1 MSDLGNASKNGK
13 RRKSSKTNNGY
24 SNGHNNG
31 YHNGDSALAPY
42 LHYELTKIENIAKE
56 LEEAQL
62 NYQDRVDRLKKK
74 LSDFKQDY
82 KTQIE
87 VYKKVV
93 DLKKDGLSGNFYEES
108 TYVRIKEE
116 FEKFHGLKKAL
127 EKYKQDTVN
136 TLLERKQ
143 SLLQTITDARRKRQ
157 VELNK
162 QEQRSKKDKSKNPL
176 GNPEVLNPQSPSS
189 NNSPDPND
197 SGATPGSSG
206 INVEALEKELFRENQ
221 VNRAHKLIDYYES
234 NKKVLES
241 AHDTYEE
248 RLNSAS
254 NASEAQLYNYH
265 VARVQKW
272 IHILDNRIALYA
284 QILADESVLE
294 TYEKIHDDGYDAPSD
309 LIGFELKPMVNLYKG
324 VHKDK
329 PRKHLPKDPDDL
341 SGQSSPQSG
350 NTNPTPTPTP
360 SNSGHT
366 TPLGSRHTTPDPN
379 MANKWKYDRDIP
391 KFTGAPGEMGATHLT
406 KLSDMFKIFEIE
418 VPNDPTA
425 AAPEVIDLFRTS
437 LNGPARNWYDLNV
450 TGERMGERTVGD
462 WETIKTKFLRY
473 YNPAGST
480 IEQQMTTLDTLK
492 WHPLTET
499 IDQFAYKF
507 RLMYKIS
514 FGEDY
519 TCAIFKK
526 SLPNEYRERL
536 MGVNT
541 FNDIIQRVK
550 EVQQFLEQNIPPPAQ
565 WPAYGMPPWSG
576 PTQQGAY
583 PYPYGMMYPQQPSQ
597 QNPMGYP
604 GTTVPFPSQGQNTS
618 TEKMNFMAAKS
629 VSFAPQ
635 LETTMV
641 SAGGMTDAL
650 SDIAGEICALKTRF
664 AENLDAKLMH
674 VRDELKNSSE
684 LRIKDELADFIHVQ
698 NKVMDRKLERLIDA
712 IQTHKRDLEREKDK
726 FRSRDRER
734 CNGGDG
740 NRQGYSSYRNYRDQN
755 QSRSPSGDR
764 YSGDRYNGSRY
775 RSSSRSPG
783 RYNRDYRDNDRNG
796 NYRRD
801 RSYSRERYDNQ
812 KNQRN
817 GQGNKYNPNI
827 ICNYRQGKG
836 HIQAK
841 CPQLEKDLKMGKQKI
856 KDMTIEPTKD
866 KAFFLTE
873 KKVDDLIKKIYQ
885 EMLN

>member
-1 MSDLGNASKNGK
+1 MSNSGNNSINGK
-13 RRKSSKTNNGY
+13 RRKSSKTNNGH

-31 YHNGDSALAPY
+31 NSNGDSALAPL
-42 LHYELTKIENIAKE
+42 LHYEQTKIESITKE
-56 LEEAQL
+56 LEEAQA

-74 LSDFKQDY
+74 KSDFKQDY

-87 VYKKVV
+87 VYRKVV
-93 DLKKDGLSGNFYEES
+93 ALKKDGLSGNISEES

-116 FEKFHGLKKAL
+116 FEKFHELEQAI
-127 EKYKQDTVN
+127 EKYKQEAVK
-136 TLLERKQ
+136 TLIERKQ

-157 VELNK
+157 VELIK
-162 QEQRSKKDKSKNPL
+162 QEQRSKKDKTKNPE
-176 GNPEVLNPQSPSS
+176 NPEVLNPQSPPL
-189 NNSPDPND
+189 NKDPE
-197 SGATPGSSG
+197 SLEGVTPGGSG
-206 INVEALEKELFRENQ
+206 TNVELLEKELYRENQ
-221 VNRAHKLIDYYES
+221 VNRAHKLIDYFES
-234 NKKVLES
+234 NKQVLES
-241 AHDTYEE
+241 AHDQYEQ

-254 NASEAQLYNYH
+254 NAYEAQLYNYH

-272 IHILDNRIALYA
+272 IHILDNRINLFT
-284 QILADESVLE
+284 QILDDETVLE
-294 TYEKIHDDGYDAPSD
+294 AYENLHDDGYDVPSD
-309 LIGFELKPMVNLYKG
+309 LTGFELKPMVNLYKG
-324 VHKDK
+324 IYRDK
-329 PRKHLPKDPDDL
+329 IRKHLPKDPDDL
-341 SGQSSPQSG
+341 SRHSSPHSG
-350 NTNPTPTPTP
+350 NSNPTPTPTP
-360 SNSGHT
+360 TGSGHT
-366 TPLGSRHTTPDPN
+366 TPPRSGHNTPDLN
-379 MANKWKYDRDIP
+379 MANKWKYYRDIP
-391 KFTGAPGEMGATHLT
+391 KFVGAPGEMGQTHLT
-406 KLSDMFKIFEIE
+406 KLSDMFKIFEIQ
-418 VPNDPTA
+418 VPDDPTA
-425 AAPEVIDLFRTS
+425 GAPEIIDLFRTS

-450 TGERMGERTVGD
+450 TGEGMGENSVGD
-462 WETIKTKFLRY
+462 WEAIKTKFLRY

-507 RLMYKIS
+507 RVMYKNS

-550 EVQQFLEQNIPPPAQ
+550 EVQQFLGQNIPPPAQ
-565 WPAYGMPPWSG
+565 WPTYGMPQWAGQTP
-576 PTQQGAY
+576 QGTY
-583 PYPYGMMYPQQPSQ
+583 PYPYGMMYPQQPPQ
-597 QNPMGYP
+597 QSSMGYP
-604 GTTVPFPSQGQNTS
+604 GTTVPFPPQGQNTGP
-618 TEKMNFMAAKS
+618 EKMNFMAAKS

-641 SAGGMTDAL
+641 SASGMKDAL

-712 IQTHKRDLEREKDK
+712 IQTHERDLEREKDK
-726 FRSRDRER
+726 LRSRDRER
-734 CNGGDG
+734 YKGGDG
-740 NRQGYSSYRNYRDQN
+740 NRQGYNSYRNNRDQD

-764 YSGDRYNGSRY
+764 YGQDRYDRNRY

-783 RYNRDYRDNDRNG
+783 RYDRDYRDNDRNG

-817 GQGNKYNPNI
+817 GSGSKYNPNI
-827 ICNYRQGKG
+827 ICNYCQGKG

-841 CPQLEKDLKMGKQKI
+841 CFQLEKDLKMGKQKI
-856 KDMTIEPTKD
+856 TDMTIEPTKD

-873 KKVDDLIKKIYQ
+873 EKVEDLIKKIYQ
-885 EMLN
+885 ETLN

>member
-1 MSDLGNASKNGK
+1 MSNSGNNSNNGK
-13 RRKSSKTNNGY
+13 RRKSSKTSNGY
-24 SNGHNNG
+24 SNGHNKGNS
-31 YHNGDSALAPY
+31 NGDSALAPL
-42 LHYELTKIENIAKE
+42 LHYEQTKIESITKE
-56 LEEAQL
+56 LEEAQA

-74 LSDFKQDY
+74 KLDFKQDY

-93 DLKKDGLSGNFYEES
+93 ALKKEGLSGNISEES

-116 FEKFHGLKKAL
+116 FEKFQELDQAI
-127 EKYKQDTVN
+127 EKYKQEAVN
-136 TLLERKQ
+136 VLTERKQ

-157 VELNK
+157 VELIK
-162 QEQRSKKDKSKNPL
+162 QEQRSKKEKSRNP
-176 GNPEVLNPQSPSS
+176 GNPEVLNPQSPSL
-189 NNSPDPND
+189 NINPNPND
-197 SGATPGSSG
+197 SGITPGGSG
-206 INVEALEKELFRENQ
+206 TNVELLEKELSRENQ
-221 VNRAHKLIDYYES
+221 INRAHKLIDYYES
-234 NKKVLES
+234 NKRVLES
-241 AHDTYEE
+241 AHDQYED

-254 NASEAQLYNYH
+254 NAYEAQLYNYH

-272 IHILDNRIALYA
+272 IHILDNRINLYT
-284 QILADESVLE
+284 QILADENVLE
-294 TYEKIHDDGYDAPSD
+294 EYDKIHDDGYDAPTD
-309 LIGFELKPMVNLYKG
+309 LTGFELRPMVDLYKG
-324 VHKDK
+324 IYTDRI
-329 PRKHLPKDPDDL
+329 RKHLPKDPDNL
-341 SGQSSPQSG
+341 SGHSSPHSG

-360 SNSGHT
+360 SSSGHT
-366 TPLGSRHTTPDPN
+366 TPPESGHSTPDPN
-379 MANKWKYDRDIP
+379 MANKWKYYRDIP
-391 KFTGAPGEMGATHLT
+391 KFVGAPGEMGQTHLT
-406 KLSDMFKIFEIE
+406 KLSDMFKIFEIQ

-425 AAPEVIDLFRTS
+425 GAPEIIDLFRTS

-450 TGERMGERTVGD
+450 TGENMGERTVED
-462 WETIKTKFLRY
+462 WEAIKTKFLRY

-507 RLMYKIS
+507 RLMYKNS

-550 EVQQFLEQNIPPPAQ
+550 EVQQFLGQNIPPPAQ
-565 WPAYGMPPWSG
+565 WPAYGMPQWAGQTP
-576 PTQQGAY
+576 QGTY
-583 PYPYGMMYPQQPSQ
+583 PYPYGMMYPQQPPQ

-604 GTTVPFPSQGQNTS
+604 GTVPFPPQGQNTGP
-618 TEKMNFMAAKS
+618 EKMNFMAAKS

-641 SAGGMTDAL
+641 SASGMKDAL
-650 SDIAGEICALKTRF
+650 SDIAGEICALKSRF

-712 IQTHKRDLEREKDK
+712 IQAHERDLEREKDK
-726 FRSRDRER
+726 LRSRDRER
-734 CNGGDG
+734 YKGGDG
-740 NRQGYSSYRNYRDQN
+740 NRQGYNSYRNHRDQD

-764 YSGDRYNGSRY
+764 YGQDRYDRNRY

-783 RYNRDYRDNDRNG
+783 RYDRDYRDNDRNG

-801 RSYSRERYDNQ
+801 RSYSRERYENQ

-827 ICNYRQGKG
+827 ICNYCQGKG

-841 CPQLEKDLKMGKQKI
+841 CFQLEKDLKMGKQKI

-873 KKVDDLIKKIYQ
+873 EKVEDLIKKIYK
-885 EMLN
+885 EALN

>member
-1 MSDLGNASKNGK
+1 MSDPVNISKNGK
-13 RRKSSKTNNGY
+13 RRKSSKS

-31 YHNGDSALAPY
+31 NSNGDSALAPM
-42 LHYELTKIENIAKE
+42 LHYELTKIESISKE
-56 LEEAQL
+56 LEEAQAI
-62 NYQDRVDRLKKK
+62 YQDRVDKLKAKFA
-74 LSDFKQDY
+74 DFNQDY

-87 VYKKVV
+87 IYKKVV
-93 DLKKDGLSGNFYEES
+93 DLKRDGLSGNISEES

-116 FEKFHGLKKAL
+116 FEKFKGLERAI
-127 EKYKQDTVN
+127 EKYKKEGVN
-136 TLLERKQ
+136 ALVERKQ

-162 QEQRSKKDKSKNPL
+162 QEQRSKKEKAKNPS
-176 GNPEVLNPQSPSS
+176 GNPEVLNPQTPPSI
-189 NNSPDPND
+189 NDPDPQG
-197 SGATPGSSG
+197 SGVTPGGSG
-206 INVEALEKELFRENQ
+206 VDIEELEKELYRENQ
-221 VNRAHKLIDYYES
+221 VQRAHKLIDYYDS
-234 NKKVLES
+234 NKKVLED
-241 AHDTYEE
+241 AHDSYED

-254 NASEAQLYNYH
+254 NAYEAQLYNYH

-272 IHILDNRIALYA
+272 IHILNNRITLYT
-284 QILADESVLE
+284 QILADENVVE
-294 TYEKIHDDGYDAPSD
+294 QFENIHDDGYDAPTD
-309 LIGFELKPMVNLYKG
+309 LHGFELKPMVNLYKG
-324 VHKDK
+324 IYKDK
-329 PRKHLPKDPDDL
+329 PRKHLPKDPENL
-341 SGQSSPQSG
+341 SGPSSPHSG

-360 SNSGHT
+360 SNSGNT
-366 TPLGSRHTTPDPN
+366 TPLGSRHSTPDPN
-379 MANKWKYDRDIP
+379 MANKWKYYRDIP
-391 KFTGAPGEMGATHLT
+391 KFVGAPGEMGQTHLT
-406 KLSDMFKIFEIE
+406 KLSDMFKIFEIQI
-418 VPNDPTA
+418 PNDPTSQA
-425 AAPEVIDLFRTS
+425 AEVIDLFRTS

-450 TGERMGERTVGD
+450 TGERMGETTVGD
-462 WETIKTKFLRY
+462 WEAIKTKFLRY

-492 WHPLTET
+492 WHPLSET

-507 RLMYKIS
+507 RLMYKNS

-550 EVQQFLEQNIPPPAQ
+550 EVQQFLGQNIPPPAQ
-565 WPAYGMPPWSG
+565 WPAYGMPPWTG
-576 PTQQGAY
+576 TTPQGAY
-583 PYPYGMMYPQQPSQ
+583 PYPYGMMYPQQPPQ

-604 GTTVPFPSQGQNTS
+604 GTTVPFPPQGQNTG

-641 SAGGMTDAL
+641 SASGMKDAL

-712 IQTHKRDLEREKDK
+712 IQAHERDLEREKDK
-726 FRSRDRER
+726 LRSRDRER
-734 CNGGDG
+734 YKDGDG
-740 NRQGYSSYRNYRDQN
+740 NRQGYNAYRSYRDQN
-755 QSRSPSGDR
+755 QNRSPSGDR
-764 YSGDRYNGSRY
+764 YSGDRYNGNRY

-796 NYRRD
+796 SYRRD
-801 RSYSRERYDNQ
+801 RSYSRERYDSQ

-827 ICNYRQGKG
+827 ICNYCQGKG

-841 CPQLEKDLKMGKQKI
+841 CPELEKDLKLGKQKI
-856 KDMTIEPTKD
+856 KDMITEPSKE

-873 KKVDDLIKKIYQ
+873 EKVDDLIKKIYQ
-885 EMLN
+885 EVLK

>member
-1 MSDLGNASKNGK
+1 MSDSGNSSKNGK
-13 RRKSSKTNNGY
+13 RRKSSKTNNGH
-24 SNGHNNG
+24 SNGHSNG
-31 YHNGDSALAPY
+31 NSNGESALAPL
-42 LHYELTKIENIAKE
+42 LHYESTKIENVTKE
-56 LEEAQL
+56 LEEAQA

-74 LSDFKQDY
+74 KLDFKQDY

-87 VYKKVV
+87 VYRKVAE
-93 DLKKDGLSGNFYEES
+93 LKKDGLSGNISEES

-116 FEKFHGLKKAL
+116 FEKFQGLEQAI
-127 EKYKQDTVN
+127 EKYRTEAVN
-136 TLLERKQ
+136 VLLERKQ
-143 SLLQTITDARRKRQ
+143 SLLQAITDARRKRQ
-157 VELNK
+157 VELIK
-162 QEQRSKKDKSKNPL
+162 QEQRNKKDKSKIS

-189 NNSPDPND
+189 NENPDPDD
-197 SGATPGSSG
+197 SGVIPGGSG
-206 INVEALEKELFRENQ
+206 TNIELLEKELFRENQ
-221 VNRAHKLIDYYES
+221 VNRAHKLIDYFQS

-241 AHDTYEE
+241 AYDIYEN

-254 NASEAQLYNYH
+254 NAYEAELYNYH

-272 IHILDNRIALYA
+272 IHILDNRITLYA
-284 QILADESVLE
+284 QILADETVLE
-294 TYEKIHDDGYDAPSD
+294 AYEKLHDDGYDPPSD
-309 LIGFELKPMVNLYKG
+309 LRGFELKPMVNLHKG
-324 VHKDK
+324 IYKDK
-329 PRKHLPKDPDDL
+329 PRKHKPREPDNL
-341 SGQSSPQSG
+341 SGQSSPHSG
-350 NTNPTPTPTP
+350 NTDTHQSPPAGGEHSDHT
-360 SNSGHT
+360 SLSGSGHN
-366 TPLGSRHTTPDPN
+366 TPDLE
-379 MANKWKYDRDIP
+379 MANKWKYYRDIP

-406 KLSDMFKIFEIE
+406 KLKDMFKIFEIE
-418 VPNDPTA
+418 IPEDPTGRA
-425 AAPEVIDLFRTS
+425 QEIIDLFRTS

-450 TGERMGERTVGD
+450 TGENMGEATVDD
-462 WETIKTKFLRY
+462 WENIKTKFLRY

-492 WHPLTET
+492 WHPLSET

-507 RLMYKIS
+507 RLMYDS

-536 MGVNT
+536 MGVKT

-550 EVQQFLEQNIPPPAQ
+550 EVQQFLGQNIPPPAQ
-565 WPAYGMPPWSG
+565 WSTYGMPQWAGQTPPG
-576 PTQQGAY
+576 TY
-583 PYPYGMMYPQQPSQ
+583 PYSYGMMYPQQPPQ

-604 GTTVPFPSQGQNTS
+604 GTTVPFPPQVQNTNA
-618 TEKMNFMAAKS
+618 EKMNFMAAKS

-641 SAGGMTDAL
+641 SASGMKDAL

-712 IQTHKRDLEREKDK
+712 IQTHERDLEREKDK
-726 FRSRDRER
+726 LRSRERER
-734 CNGGDG
+734 YNGNG
-740 NRQGYSSYRNYRDQN
+740 NRQGYNSYKNYRDQD

-764 YSGDRYNGSRY
+764 YDRGRY

-783 RYNRDYRDNDRNG
+783 RYSKDYRDNDRNG

-812 KNQRN
+812 KNQKN
-817 GQGNKYNPNI
+817 GPGNKYNPNI
-827 ICNYRQGKG
+827 VCNYCQGKG

-841 CPQLEKDLKMGKQKI
+841 CFKLEKDLKMGKQQVT
-856 KDMTIEPTKD
+856 DVPVKD

-873 KKVDDLIKKIYQ
+873 EKVDDLIKKIYQ

>member
-1 MSDLGNASKNGK
+1 MSDSGSSSKNGK
-13 RRKSSKTNNGY
+13 RRKSSKSN
-24 SNGHNNG
+24 NGHNNG
-31 YHNGDSALAPY
+31 HNNGNSNGESALAPL
-42 LHYELTKIENIAKE
+42 LHYELTKIESITKE
-56 LEEAQL
+56 LEEAQSI
-62 NYQDRVDRLKKK
+62 YQDRAERYKQK
-74 LSDFKQDY
+74 LLDFKQDY

-87 VYKKVV
+87 TYKKVV
-93 DLKKDGLSGNFYEES
+93 QLKKDGLSGNISEES

-116 FEKFHGLKKAL
+116 FEKFHELEKAL
-127 EKYKQDTVN
+127 EKYKQDSVN
-136 TLLERKQ
+136 ALVERKQ

-162 QEQRSKKDKSKNPL
+162 QEQRSKKDKAKNPS
-176 GNPEVLNPQSPSS
+176 GNPEVLNPQSPTL
-189 NNSPDPND
+189 NTPDPDD
-197 SGATPGSSG
+197 SGATPGGSG
-206 INVEALEKELFRENQ
+206 INVEVLEKELGRENQ
-221 VNRAHKLIDYYES
+221 VLRAHKLIDFYDS

-241 AHDTYEE
+241 AHDQYED

-254 NASEAQLYNYH
+254 NAYEAQLYSYH

-272 IHILDNRIALYA
+272 IHILDNRIALYT
-284 QILADESVLE
+284 QILTDENVLE
-294 TYEKIHDDGYDAPSD
+294 QLEKLHDDGYDAPTD
-309 LIGFELKPMVNLYKG
+309 LHGFELKPMVDLYKG
-324 VHKDK
+324 IHRDK
-329 PRKHLPKDPDDL
+329 PRKHLPKNPDNL
-341 SGQSSPQSG
+341 SGQSSPHSG
-350 NTNPTPTPTP
+350 NTNPTPTP
-360 SNSGHT
+360 SNSGNT
-366 TPLGSRHTTPDPN
+366 TPIGSRHNTPDPN
-379 MANKWKYDRDIP
+379 MANKWKYYRDIP
-391 KFTGAPGEMGATHLT
+391 KFVGAPGEMGQTHLT

-418 VPNDPTA
+418 VPDDPTA
-425 AAPEVIDLFRTS
+425 AAQEVIDLFRTS

-450 TGERMGERTVGD
+450 TGERMGETTVGD
-462 WETIKTKFLRY
+462 WEAIKTKFLRY

-507 RLMYKIS
+507 RLMYKNS

-541 FNDIIQRVK
+541 FKDIIQRVK
-550 EVQQFLEQNIPPPAQ
+550 EVQQFLGQNIPPPAQ
-565 WPAYGMPPWSG
+565 WPAYGGVPWPGST
-576 PTQQGAY
+576 PQGTY
-583 PYPYGMMYPQQPSQ
+583 PYPYGMMYPQQPPQ

-604 GTTVPFPSQGQNTS
+604 GTTVPFPPQGQNTS

-641 SAGGMTDAL
+641 SASGMKDAL

-712 IQTHKRDLEREKDK
+712 IQAHERDLEREKDK
-726 FRSRDRER
+726 LRSRDRER
-734 CNGGDG
+734 YKDGDG
-740 NRQGYSSYRNYRDQN
+740 NRQGYNAYRNYRDQDQN
-755 QSRSPSGDR
+755 RSPSGDR
-764 YSGDRYNGSRY
+764 YSGDRYSGNRY

-812 KNQRN
+812 KSQRN

-827 ICNYRQGKG
+827 ICNYCQGKG

-841 CPQLEKDLKMGKQKI
+841 CPELEKDLKMGKQKI
-856 KDMTIEPTKD
+856 KDMITEPTKD

-873 KKVDDLIKKIYQ
+873 EKVDDLIKKIYQ
-885 EMLN
+885 EVLN